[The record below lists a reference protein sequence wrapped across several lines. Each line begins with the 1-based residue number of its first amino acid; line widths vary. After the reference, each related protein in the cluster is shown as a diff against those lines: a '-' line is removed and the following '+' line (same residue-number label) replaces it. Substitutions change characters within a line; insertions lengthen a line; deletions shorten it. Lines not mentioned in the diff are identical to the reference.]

1 MKLFDEVYYVGG
13 CDRSQTLFENLYPIQ
28 GMTYNSYLV
37 LDDKNVLLDTVD
49 WSVGQDFLKKIQAI
63 LGEKS
68 LDYVIVNH
76 MEPDHA
82 ATLELVLKAYP
93 KATLVATAKALAM
106 VPQFFEGLDIRDR
119 SMAVKEGDLLT
130 TGSHTYQFILAPMVH
145 WPEVMVTYETKTK
158 ALFSADAFGTFGDY
172 SGSML
177 AKDYDFAL
185 DWLPEAR
192 RYYTNIVG
200 KYGVQVNA
208 VLKKAAAL
216 EISALCPLHGPIF
229 TENLGQVLEIYGK
242 WANYQPEEDGVLI
255 CYGSIYGHTKEVAER
270 LSEELRKR
278 QVKTCLYDVSTTDA
292 SWLVGKA
299 FEYSK
304 IVLASVTYNGALFPK
319 MEYLANELK
328 AHNLSGRTLA
338 FMENGSWGPL
348 SVKLLRGLFEN
359 TKNTILEEKVT
370 IKSSFH
376 RENQAELDALADA
389 LAE

>member
-82 ATLELVLKAYP
+82 ATLELVLKTYP
-93 KATLVATAKALAM
+93 QATLVATAKALAM
-106 VPQFFEGLDIRDR
+106 VPQFFEGLDITDR

-185 DWLPEAR
+185 D
-192 RYYTNIVG
+192 
-200 KYGVQVNA
+200 
-208 VLKKAAAL
+208 
-216 EISALCPLHGPIF
+216 
-229 TENLGQVLEIYGK
+229 
-242 WANYQPEEDGVLI
+242 
-255 CYGSIYGHTKEVAER
+255 
-270 LSEELRKR
+270 
-278 QVKTCLYDVSTTDA
+278 
-292 SWLVGKA
+292 
-299 FEYSK
+299 
-304 IVLASVTYNGALFPK
+304 
-319 MEYLANELK
+319 
-328 AHNLSGRTLA
+328 
-338 FMENGSWGPL
+338 
-348 SVKLLRGLFEN
+348 
-359 TKNTILEEKVT
+359 
-370 IKSSFH
+370 
-376 RENQAELDALADA
+376 
-389 LAE
+389 